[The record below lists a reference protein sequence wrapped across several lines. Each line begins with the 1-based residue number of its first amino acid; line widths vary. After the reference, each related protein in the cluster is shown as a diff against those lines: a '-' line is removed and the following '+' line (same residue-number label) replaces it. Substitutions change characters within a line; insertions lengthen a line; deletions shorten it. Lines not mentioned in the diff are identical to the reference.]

1 MSIYVIK
8 VKFSQNENHMNKV
21 VNDETSNLIILNQ
34 YIKDLSYENFQK
46 NGTQNFNTKENNTNI
61 EINVIHEPY
70 GEINFGVSIKITIN
84 CKSKKEK
91 NTIFHLELDYYGL
104 FKTENTEL
112 VDKNKLASEGARII
126 FPFARSIIASVTQ
139 NGGFMPIILD
149 NVNFNLMK
157 S

>member
-1 MSIYVIK
+1 MSKVI
-8 VKFSQNENHMNKV
+8 
-21 VNDETSNLIILNQ
+21 NDETSNLIILNQ

-46 NGTQNFNTKENNTNI
+46 NGTQNFDIKENSTNF

-104 FKTENTEL
+104 FKSENTNL

>member
-1 MSIYVIK
+1 
-8 VKFSQNENHMNKV
+8 MNKV

-46 NGTQNFNTKENNTNI
+46 NGTQNFDIKENSTNF

-91 NTIFHLELDYYGL
+91 NTVFHLELDYYGL
-104 FKTENTEL
+104 FKSENTKL
-112 VDKNKLASEGARII
+112 VDKNKLVSEGARII

-149 NVNFNLMK
+149 NVNFNLIK

>member
-1 MSIYVIK
+1 MD
-8 VKFSQNENHMNKV
+8 KV

-46 NGTQNFNTKENNTNI
+46 NGTQNFDINENSTNF

-91 NTIFHLELDYYGL
+91 NTVFHLELDYYGL
-104 FKTENTEL
+104 FKSENTKL

-149 NVNFNLMK
+149 NVNFNLIK

>member
-1 MSIYVIK
+1 
-8 VKFSQNENHMNKV
+8 MNKV
-21 VNDETSNLIILNQ
+21 VNDKTSNLIILNQ

-91 NTIFHLELDYYGL
+91 NTVFHLELDYYGL
-104 FKTENTEL
+104 FKSENTKH
-112 VDKNKLASEGARII
+112 VDKSKLVSEGARII

>member
-1 MSIYVIK
+1 
-8 VKFSQNENHMNKV
+8 MNKII
-21 VNDETSNLIILNQ
+21 NDETSNLIILNQ

-46 NGTQNFNTKENNTNI
+46 NGTQNFNAIENNTNI
-61 EINVIHEPY
+61 EINIIHEPY
-70 GEINFGVSIKITIN
+70 GEINFGIIIKITIN
-84 CKSKKEK
+84 CKSKKEE

-104 FKTENTEL
+104 FKAENTNL

-149 NVNFNLMK
+149 NVNFNLTK
-157 S
+157 G

>member
-1 MSIYVIK
+1 MSKVI
-8 VKFSQNENHMNKV
+8 
-21 VNDETSNLIILNQ
+21 NDEKSNLIILNQ

-104 FKTENTEL
+104 FKSEGKKL

-149 NVNFNLMK
+149 NIDFNLMK

>member
-1 MSIYVIK
+1 
-8 VKFSQNENHMNKV
+8 MNKIK
-21 VNDETSNLIILNQ
+21 NDETSNLIILNQ
-34 YIKDLSYENFQK
+34 YIKDLSYENFKK
-46 NGTQNFNTKENNTNI
+46 NGTQNFNTTENNTDI
-61 EINVIHEPY
+61 GINVIHETY

-104 FKTENTEL
+104 FKSEGKKL

>member
-1 MSIYVIK
+1 
-8 VKFSQNENHMNKV
+8 MNKV
-21 VNDETSNLIILNQ
+21 VNDKTSNLIILNQ

-46 NGTQNFNTKENNTNI
+46 NETQNFNAKENNTNI
-61 EINVIHEPY
+61 EINVIHEPH
-70 GEINFGVSIKITIN
+70 GEINFGVSIKVTVN

-104 FKTENTEL
+104 FKSENTKL
-112 VDKNKLASEGARII
+112 VDKNKLVSEGARII

>member
-1 MSIYVIK
+1 MSKVI
-8 VKFSQNENHMNKV
+8 
-21 VNDETSNLIILNQ
+21 NDEKSNLIILNQ

-46 NGTQNFNTKENNTNI
+46 NGTQNFNTKENSTNI

-104 FKTENTEL
+104 FKSENTKL
-112 VDKNKLASEGARII
+112 VDKNKLVSEGARII

-149 NVNFNLMK
+149 NVNFNLIK

>member
-1 MSIYVIK
+1 
-8 VKFSQNENHMNKV
+8 MNKV

-46 NGTQNFNTKENNTNI
+46 NGTQNFNTKDNNTNI

-104 FKTENTEL
+104 FKSEGKKL

>member
-1 MSIYVIK
+1 MSKII
-8 VKFSQNENHMNKV
+8 
-21 VNDETSNLIILNQ
+21 NDEKSNLIILNQ
-34 YIKDLSYENFQK
+34 YIRDLSYENFQK
-46 NGTQNFNTKENNTNI
+46 NGTQNFNTKENSTNI

-104 FKTENTEL
+104 FKSEGKKL

-149 NVNFNLMK
+149 NVNFNLIK
-157 S
+157 G

>member
-1 MSIYVIK
+1 MSKVI
-8 VKFSQNENHMNKV
+8 
-21 VNDETSNLIILNQ
+21 NDETSNLIILNQ

-46 NGTQNFNTKENNTNI
+46 NGTQNFNTKENSTNI

-104 FKTENTEL
+104 FKSENTKL

>member
-1 MSIYVIK
+1 
-8 VKFSQNENHMNKV
+8 MNKV
-21 VNDETSNLIILNQ
+21 INDEISNLIILNQ

-104 FKTENTEL
+104 FKSEGKKL

>member
-1 MSIYVIK
+1 
-8 VKFSQNENHMNKV
+8 MNKV

-104 FKTENTEL
+104 FKSESTEFF
-112 VDKNKLASEGARII
+112 DKNKLISEGARII

>member
-1 MSIYVIK
+1 
-8 VKFSQNENHMNKV
+8 MNKV

-46 NGTQNFNTKENNTNI
+46 NGTQNFDTKENNTNI

-104 FKTENTEL
+104 FKSENTEL
-112 VDKNKLASEGARII
+112 VDKNKLE
-126 FPFARSIIASVTQ
+126 
-139 NGGFMPIILD
+139 
-149 NVNFNLMK
+149 
-157 S
+157 

>member
-1 MSIYVIK
+1 
-8 VKFSQNENHMNKV
+8 MNKII
-21 VNDETSNLIILNQ
+21 NDETSNLIILNQ

-46 NGTQNFNTKENNTNI
+46 NGTQNFNAVENNTNI

-84 CKSKKEK
+84 CKSKKEN
-91 NTIFHLELDYYGL
+91 NTVFHLELDYYGL
-104 FKTENTEL
+104 FKSENTKL
-112 VDKNKLASEGARII
+112 VDKNKLASEGASII
-126 FPFARSIIASVTQ
+126 FPFARSIIASITQ

>member
-1 MSIYVIK
+1 
-8 VKFSQNENHMNKV
+8 MNKV

-46 NGTQNFNTKENNTNI
+46 NGTQNFNTKENSTNI

-70 GEINFGVSIKITIN
+70 GKINFGVSIKITIN
-84 CKSKKEK
+84 CKSKKEN

-104 FKTENTEL
+104 FKSENTKV
-112 VDKNKLASEGARII
+112 VDKSKLASEGARII

-139 NGGFMPIILD
+139 NGGFIPIILD

>member
-1 MSIYVIK
+1 MD
-8 VKFSQNENHMNKV
+8 KV

-46 NGTQNFNTKENNTNI
+46 NGTQKFDIKENSTNI

-84 CKSKKEK
+84 CKSKKEN
-91 NTIFHLELDYYGL
+91 NTVFHLELDYYGL
-104 FKTENTEL
+104 FKSENTKL

-149 NVNFNLMK
+149 NVNFNLLK

>member
-1 MSIYVIK
+1 
-8 VKFSQNENHMNKV
+8 MNKV

-61 EINVIHEPY
+61 EINVIHKPY

-104 FKTENTEL
+104 FKSENTEL

>member
-1 MSIYVIK
+1 MSKVI
-8 VKFSQNENHMNKV
+8 
-21 VNDETSNLIILNQ
+21 NDETSNLIILNQ

-46 NGTQNFNTKENNTNI
+46 NGTQNFNTKENNTGI

-104 FKTENTEL
+104 FKSEGKKL
-112 VDKNKLASEGARII
+112 IDKNKLASEGARII

-157 S
+157 G

>member
-1 MSIYVIK
+1 
-8 VKFSQNENHMNKV
+8 MNKV

-70 GEINFGVSIKITIN
+70 GETNFGVSIKITIN

-104 FKTENTEL
+104 FKSEGKKL

>member
-1 MSIYVIK
+1 
-8 VKFSQNENHMNKV
+8 MNKV
-21 VNDETSNLIILNQ
+21 INDETSNLIILNQ

-46 NGTQNFNTKENNTNI
+46 NGTQNFDIKENSTNV

-91 NTIFHLELDYYGL
+91 NTVFHLELDYYGL
-104 FKTENTEL
+104 FKSENTKL
-112 VDKNKLASEGARII
+112 VDKNKLVSEGARII

>member
-1 MSIYVIK
+1 
-8 VKFSQNENHMNKV
+8 MNKV

-46 NGTQNFNTKENNTNI
+46 NGTQNYDIKENSTDI

-91 NTIFHLELDYYGL
+91 NTVFHLELDYYGL
-104 FKTENTEL
+104 FKSENTKL

>member
-1 MSIYVIK
+1 
-8 VKFSQNENHMNKV
+8 MNKV

-46 NGTQNFNTKENNTNI
+46 NGTQKFDIKENSTNI

-84 CKSKKEK
+84 CKSKKEN
-91 NTIFHLELDYYGL
+91 NTVFHLELDYYGL
-104 FKTENTEL
+104 FKSENTKL

>member
-1 MSIYVIK
+1 
-8 VKFSQNENHMNKV
+8 MNKV

-104 FKTENTEL
+104 FKSENTKL
-112 VDKNKLASEGARII
+112 VDKNKLVSEGARMI

>member
-1 MSIYVIK
+1 MSKII
-8 VKFSQNENHMNKV
+8 
-21 VNDETSNLIILNQ
+21 NDETSNLIILNQ

-91 NTIFHLELDYYGL
+91 NTVFHLELDYYGL
-104 FKTENTEL
+104 FKSENTKL
-112 VDKNKLASEGARII
+112 VDKKKLVSEGARII

-149 NVNFNLMK
+149 NVNFNLIK

>member
-1 MSIYVIK
+1 MSKII
-8 VKFSQNENHMNKV
+8 
-21 VNDETSNLIILNQ
+21 NDETSNLIILNQ

-46 NGTQNFNTKENNTNI
+46 NGTQNFNTKENSTNI

-91 NTIFHLELDYYGL
+91 NTVFHLELDYYGL
-104 FKTENTEL
+104 FKSENTKL

-149 NVNFNLMK
+149 NVNFNLLK

>member
-1 MSIYVIK
+1 
-8 VKFSQNENHMNKV
+8 MNKV
-21 VNDETSNLIILNQ
+21 INDETSNLIILNQ

-46 NGTQNFNTKENNTNI
+46 NGTQNFDIKENSTNI

-91 NTIFHLELDYYGL
+91 NTVFHLELDYYGL
-104 FKTENTEL
+104 FKSENTKL
-112 VDKNKLASEGARII
+112 VDKKKLVSEGARII

>member
-1 MSIYVIK
+1 
-8 VKFSQNENHMNKV
+8 MNKV

-34 YIKDLSYENFQK
+34 YIKDLSYENFKK
-46 NGTQNFNTKENNTNI
+46 NGTQNFDIKENSTNF

-91 NTIFHLELDYYGL
+91 NTVFHLELDYYGL
-104 FKTENTEL
+104 FKSENTKH
-112 VDKNKLASEGARII
+112 VDKSKLVSEGARII

-149 NVNFNLMK
+149 NVNFNLLK

>member
-1 MSIYVIK
+1 
-8 VKFSQNENHMNKV
+8 MNKV

-46 NGTQNFNTKENNTNI
+46 NETQNFNIKENSTNI

-91 NTIFHLELDYYGL
+91 NTVFHLELDYYGL
-104 FKTENTEL
+104 FKSENTKL

>member
-1 MSIYVIK
+1 MSKVI
-8 VKFSQNENHMNKV
+8 
-21 VNDETSNLIILNQ
+21 NDEKSNLIILNQ

-46 NGTQNFNTKENNTNI
+46 NGTQNFNTKENSTNI

-70 GEINFGVSIKITIN
+70 GKINFGVSIKITIN

-104 FKTENTEL
+104 FKSENTKL
-112 VDKNKLASEGARII
+112 VDKNKLASEGARFI

-149 NVNFNLMK
+149 NIDFNLMK

>member
-1 MSIYVIK
+1 
-8 VKFSQNENHMNKV
+8 MNKV
-21 VNDETSNLIILNQ
+21 INDETSNLIILNQ

-46 NGTQNFNTKENNTNI
+46 NGTQNFDIKENSTNI

-104 FKTENTEL
+104 FKSENTKL

>member
-1 MSIYVIK
+1 
-8 VKFSQNENHMNKV
+8 MNKV

-46 NGTQNFNTKENNTNI
+46 NGTQNFNTKENSTNI

-70 GEINFGVSIKITIN
+70 GEVNFGVSIKITIN

-104 FKTENTEL
+104 FKSENTKL

>member
-1 MSIYVIK
+1 
-8 VKFSQNENHMNKV
+8 MNKV

-104 FKTENTEL
+104 FKSENTEL
-112 VDKNKLASEGARII
+112 VDKNKLVSEGARII

-157 S
+157 G

>member
-1 MSIYVIK
+1 
-8 VKFSQNENHMNKV
+8 MNKV

-46 NGTQNFNTKENNTNI
+46 NGTQNFNIKENNTNI

-104 FKTENTEL
+104 FKSENTKL

>member
-1 MSIYVIK
+1 
-8 VKFSQNENHMNKV
+8 MNKV
-21 VNDETSNLIILNQ
+21 INDETSNLIILNQ
-34 YIKDLSYENFQK
+34 YIKDLSYENFQR
-46 NGTQNFNTKENNTNI
+46 NGTQNFDFKENSTNI

-91 NTIFHLELDYYGL
+91 NTVFHLELDYYGL
-104 FKTENTEL
+104 FKSENTKL
-112 VDKNKLASEGARII
+112 VDKNKLVSEGARII

-149 NVNFNLMK
+149 NVNFNLIK